1 VRNRLKASK
10 VLSGYYHCR
19 DRESFQQC
27 LLELIAII
35 AASYEEVDEE
45 LSFLRQAVLGEDRG
59 QTKLR

>member
-10 VLSGYYHCR
+10 ALAGYYHCR
-19 DRESFQQC
+19 DRAAFQQC

-45 LSFLRQAVLGEDRG
+45 LSFLRQAVLGEDKE
-59 QTKLR
+59 QTKFR